1 MMHYST
7 VCLVALLFNSFS
19 GHSTIPI
26 REFIERPCIV
36 WDLLNCW
43 HALASVL
50 HMYKTIYALFRMQT
64 CRKDGPFYHCLFSA
78 LANFNVERQAYH
90 GNTVVG
96 NHVHKMLKVTKL
108 RCCNIPFQP
117 TSIDA
122 SCRHIEEVG
131 ERTGTTEA
139 KDITVK
145 FKMNFRDYHYHP
157 TSRLVISTP
166 SLWVRCKL
174 YPSP

>member
-1 MMHYST
+1 MA
-7 VCLVALLFNSFS
+7 VGFVELLARLIS
-19 GHSTIPI
+19 
-26 REFIERPCIV
+26 
-36 WDLLNCW
+36 
-43 HALASVL
+43 LASVL
-50 HMYKTIYALFRMQT
+50 HMYKTIYALFRMQI

-145 FKMNFRDYHYHP
+145 FKRILNLFGLCHCRYNCGAVTVENVKKTSKDSP
-157 TSRLVISTP
+157 TWLIF
-166 SLWVRCKL
+166 
-174 YPSP
+174 